1 MYFYVRNKG
10 IEKERKREKKSCMIR
25 IIIAKSQKI
34 KTPGELIISTFNLN
48 NNKVCR

>member
-25 IIIAKSQKI
+25 IIAKSQKI
-34 KTPGELIISTFNLN
+34 KTPGELIIYLHLT
-48 NNKVCR
+48 